1 MSNSWMSVRILLRV
15 IIQERIEAT
24 VNKLVALTNS
34 SRWRLLLPQTL
45 DRVSIHLSREDLSVG
60 KIEQ

>member
-24 VNKLVALTNS
+24 VNKLVALTKP
-34 SRWRLLLPQTL
+34 RQFAVALIVAAHKLLIVYPYIC
-45 DRVSIHLSREDLSVG
+45 RGRI
-60 KIEQ
+60 